1 MVNAN
6 LRLVVA
12 VSKKYQGKGLE
23 FMDLVSEGNL
33 GLIRAVE
40 KFEIKLRI
48 RVTNS
53 RSQRI
58 LSRDYVKIGR
68 E

>member
-58 LSRDYVKIGR
+58 LS
-68 E
+68 

>member
-58 LSRDYVKIGR
+58 L
-68 E
+68 